1 MSAPVKILDLYLVR
15 HGESMGNIGKD
26 DNYNDDRKFDPPL
39 SPRGERQAQLLGEYF
54 SALPL
59 DFIFSSGLRRSV
71 HTAQEVAL
79 HQPENG
85 AKQVEVH
92 KVFTEC
98 NTGEETVGRTI
109 DEIKK
114 DFPLAVS
121 ALGTDETE
129 KVVFHGKDDT
139 DEQLLSR
146 AKEGMDYILNRF
158 HNGETVMIAAH
169 GAINTFLIF
178 AALGLSHEQIFDPA
192 FFNTGI
198 TKIEFFEK
206 GTGSFADV
214 HLVYHNIVPH
224 LYKEMPEFNF

>member
-1 MSAPVKILDLYLVR
+1 MPAPEKILDLYLVR
-15 HGESMGNIGKD
+15 HGESLGNIGQEKD
-26 DNYNDDRKFDPPL
+26 FDDDRKYDPPL
-39 SPRGERQAQLLGEYF
+39 SLRGERQAQLLGEYF
-54 SALPL
+54 SALPV
-59 DFIFSSGLRRSV
+59 DYVFSSGLRRSV
-71 HTAQEVAL
+71 HTAQEVVIR
-79 HQPENG
+79 QPSDG
-85 AKQVEVH
+85 AGQVEVH

-129 KVVFHGKDDT
+129 RVIFHGKDDT
-139 DEQLLSR
+139 DEQLFAR
-146 AKEGMDYILNRF
+146 AKEGMDYILDRF

-169 GAINTFLIF
+169 GAINTFLLY
-178 AALGLSHEQIFDPA
+178 AALGLSYDQSFDPA

-198 TKIEFFEK
+198 TKIEFFKK
-206 GTGSFADV
+206 GTGAFADT

>member
-1 MSAPVKILDLYLVR
+1 MPAVKILDLYLVR
-15 HGESMGNIGKD
+15 HGESFGNTGGDKD
-26 DNYNDDRKFDPPL
+26 FTDDRRFDPPL
-39 SPRGERQAQLLGEYF
+39 TARGERQAQLLGEYF

-59 DFIFSSGLRRSV
+59 DAVFSSGLRRSV
-71 HTAQEVAL
+71 HTAHEVVM

-114 DFPLAVS
+114 DFPFAVS
-121 ALGTDETE
+121 ALGTDKKER
-129 KVVFHGKDDT
+129 VVFHGKDDT
-139 DEQLLSR
+139 DEQLLAR
-146 AKEGMDYILNRF
+146 GKEGMNYILNRF
-158 HNGETVMIAAH
+158 HSGETVMIAAH
-169 GAINTFLIF
+169 GAINTFLLY
-178 AALGLSHEQIFDPA
+178 AALGLSHEQSFDPA

-198 TKIEFFEK
+198 TKIEFFQK
-206 GTGSFADV
+206 GTGAFADT

>member
-1 MSAPVKILDLYLVR
+1 MSAVKILDLYLVR
-15 HGESMGNIGKD
+15 HGESFGNTGED
-26 DNYNDDRKFDPPL
+26 ENFTDDRRFDPPL

-59 DFIFSSGLRRSV
+59 DAIFSSGLRRSV
-71 HTAQEVAL
+71 HTAHEVIL
-79 HQPENG
+79 RQPESG
-85 AKQVEVH
+85 AKLVEIH

-98 NTGEETVGRTI
+98 NTGGETAGRTI
-109 DEIKK
+109 TEIKK

-121 ALGTDETE
+121 ALGTDENE
-129 KVVFHGKDDT
+129 RVVFHGKDDT
-139 DEQLLSR
+139 DEQLLTR
-146 AKEGMDYILNRF
+146 AKEGMGYILNRF

-169 GAINTFLIF
+169 GAINTFLLY
-178 AALGLSHEQIFDPA
+178 AALGLSHEQSFDPA

-198 TKIEFFEK
+198 TKIEFFQK
-206 GTGSFADV
+206 GTGAFADT